1 MAKTASLEF
10 SDQPCATHNQISD
23 LMPGLSQLLL
33 EVSIVQVFGDFNVAD
48 NNFCRS
54 GDGKL
59 LVCSK
64 QRNSVEGK
72 RSSLK

>member
-1 MAKTASLEF
+1 
-10 SDQPCATHNQISD
+10 
-23 LMPGLSQLLL
+23 MPGLSQLLL

-64 QRNSVEGK
+64 QRKSVEGK